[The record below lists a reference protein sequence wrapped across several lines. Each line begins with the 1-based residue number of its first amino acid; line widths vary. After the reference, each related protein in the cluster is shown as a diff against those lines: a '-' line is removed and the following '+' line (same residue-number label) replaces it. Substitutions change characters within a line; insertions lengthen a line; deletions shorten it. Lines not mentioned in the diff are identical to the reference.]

1 MKKCV
6 VDNGECL
13 QLIGPKAET
22 EVFWLT
28 MTKLSLLFLTLIF
41 INCSNRHADKLSS
54 ESLLIA
60 DSLDNELRETVIN
73 YIKGNT
79 KVNSDSISNL
89 ITNDSTFV
97 FTTEKPGVI
106 VVLAQYKTSNSMKY
120 GIFGV
125 SNPEFLNN
133 QSYLMINN
141 DAISYI
147 ADSVTIQGDKL
158 LIYARTLEKEDTLIY
173 EVSLDFL
180 SVKSNKFGWDFKYL
194 DSNSR
199 TQK

>member
-1 MKKCV
+1 
-6 VDNGECL
+6 
-13 QLIGPKAET
+13 
-22 EVFWLT
+22 

-41 INCSNRHADKLSS
+41 INCSNRPTDKLSS

-73 YIKGNT
+73 HIMGNT
-79 KVNSDSISNL
+79 KVNSDSIPNF

-97 FTTEKPGVI
+97 FTTDKPGVI

-125 SNPEFLNN
+125 SNPEFANN
-133 QSYLMINN
+133 QSYLMIND

-147 ADSVTIQGDKL
+147 ADSVTIQDDKL

-180 SVKSNKFGWDFKYL
+180 SVKNNKFGWDFKYL
-194 DSNSR
+194 NSNSR
-199 TQK
+199 TPK